1 MSDKL
6 GKCPICKEGEI
17 VEKNKA
23 YICTKADWKNEG
35 TNDTPQWKNEGC
47 KYGIF
52 KGALVKMGGLE
63 ITPENVKTL
72 LETGSFEAELKT
84 TKPILV
90 DEQYGVKINF
100 TK

>member
-1 MSDKL
+1 
-6 GKCPICKEGEI
+6 
-17 VEKNKA
+17 
-23 YICTKADWKNEG
+23 
-35 TNDTPQWKNEGC
+35 
-47 KYGIF
+47 
-52 KGALVKMGGLE
+52 MGGLE